1 MKRVRNVVSYAN
13 VTATLALVVAVSGG
27 AYAATALPAGSVGT
41 TQLQNG
47 AVTNPKLATGA
58 VTSSKVLDR
67 SLYLADLAPGQAL
80 NWRGTWA
87 STTTYTVKDIVA
99 YGGSSYIARAGSHG
113 VAPTNTTYW
122 SLLAARGPQGLQ
134 GVKGEQG
141 IQGTQGIQGAQ
152 GDQGVKGDKG
162 DQGIQ
167 GLQGIQGVKGDQGIQ
182 GVKGA
187 PGPSFGDGVKFANV
201 PMACDTATTIA
212 SVPVTP
218 SKPSRLSGS
227 ATGYWGFSSFTVS
240 QFANVNRYVEVVD
253 GSGNVVG
260 RTGRSF
266 ESKMGQDHS
275 AGDLAVSGVMLNVG
289 GTATVL
295 NAGTTYTVRL
305 VTLTSC
311 DSGSTTMSAQEGE
324 VSYVLLGNTP

>member
-1 MKRVRNVVSYAN
+1 MKRVVSYAN

-67 SLYLADLAPGQAL
+67 SLYLADLAPGQVL

-141 IQGTQGIQGAQ
+141 IQG
-152 GDQGVKGDKG
+152 VKGD
-162 DQGIQ
+162 
-167 GLQGIQGVKGDQGIQ
+167 
-182 GVKGA
+182 

>member
-67 SLYLADLAPGQAL
+67 SLYLADLAPGQVL

-141 IQGTQGIQGAQ
+141 IQGSQGIQGAQ
-152 GDQGVKGDKG
+152 GDQG
-162 DQGIQ
+162 
-167 GLQGIQGVKGDQGIQ
+167 IQGVKGD
-182 GVKGA
+182 

-240 QFANVNRYVEVVD
+240 QFANVTRYVEVVD

-324 VSYVLLGNTP
+324 VRYVLLGNTP

>member
-1 MKRVRNVVSYAN
+1 MKRVVSYAN

-141 IQGTQGIQGAQ
+141 IQG
-152 GDQGVKGDKG
+152 VKGD
-162 DQGIQ
+162 
-167 GLQGIQGVKGDQGIQ
+167 
-182 GVKGA
+182 

-201 PMACDTATTIA
+201 PIACDTATTIA